1 MAKAADD
8 PLTDPLTRL
17 REICLALPETNERI
31 SHGSPGFFI
40 KDKKTFASFHDD
52 HHNSGRIDMWCPAPP
67 GVQEQMVEAE
77 PERFFRPPYVGGRG
91 WLGVYLDVDPDW
103 EEVAGVIEEAF
114 RHVAPKTVL
123 KQLD

>member
-1 MAKAADD
+1 MAKAAS
-8 PLTDPLTRL
+8 TDPLTKI
-17 REICLALPETNERI
+17 REICLALPESSERI
-31 SHGSPGFFI
+31 SHGSPSFFI
-40 KDKKTFASFHDD
+40 REKKTFASFHDD
-52 HHNSGRIDMWCPAPP
+52 HHGSGRVTIWCPAPA

-91 WLGVYLDVDPDW
+91 WLGVYLDVEPDW
-103 EEVAGVIEEAF
+103 DEVAGIVEEAF

>member
-1 MAKAADD
+1 MAKAVD
-8 PLTDPLTRL
+8 PLTKV
-17 REICLALPETNERI
+17 REICLALPETSERL
-31 SHGSPGFFI
+31 SHGSPSFFI
-40 KDKKTFASFHDD
+40 REKKTFVSFHDHQHGD
-52 HHNSGRIDMWCPAPP
+52 GRVTIWCPAPA

-91 WLGVYLDVDPDW
+91 WLGVSLEVDPDW
-103 EEVAGVIEEAF
+103 EEVAGIVEEAF

>member
-1 MAKAADD
+1 MAPAANDELSD
-8 PLTDPLTRL
+8 PLIRV
-17 REICLALPETNERI
+17 REICLAFPESSERI
-31 SHGSPGFFI
+31 SHGSPSFFI
-40 KDKKTFASFHDD
+40 REKKTFTMFHDD
-52 HHNSGRIDMWCPAPP
+52 HHGSGRIALWCPAPP

-103 EEVAGVIEEAF
+103 GEVAGIVEEAF

>member
-1 MAKAADD
+1 MAKAAGG
-8 PLTDPLTRL
+8 PLTDPLTRI
-17 REICLALPETNERI
+17 REICLALPETSERL
-31 SHGSPGFFI
+31 SHGSPSFFI
-40 KDKKTFASFHDD
+40 KDKTTFASFHDD
-52 HHNSGRIDMWCPAPP
+52 HHNSGRIDIWCPAPP

-91 WLGVYLDVDPDW
+91 WLGVYLDVEPDW
-103 EEVAGVIEEAF
+103 EEVAGVVEEAF